1 MNILMYHLVQDL
13 PGPMA
18 VPPRHFREQMEF
30 LAGGPYTVV
39 TEDDL
44 HAMLARGVPLPAN
57 AVLITFD
64 DGYANTTTTALPV
77 LERLGLPALLAVCGG
92 YLGAERPRHVPHPVQ
107 EMADLDQIQ
116 LWAASGRAVAAH
128 SYTHRKLT
136 GLSDRALA
144 WQTAGDHEILT
155 ELLGRPPR
163 TFAYPYGAY
172 DARVQRAV
180 AELYPLALATDDHH
194 CPDLRHPYALS
205 RIQVAPGWS
214 LDAFRTSLDSHTDP
228 AAAQRAA
235 RAADARTTPE
245 EARR

>member
-1 MNILMYHLVQDL
+1 MYHLVQDL

-18 VPPRHFREQMEF
+18 VPPGHFREQMEL
-30 LAGGPYTVV
+30 LADGPYTVV

-44 HAMLARGVPLPAN
+44 HTMLDRGVPLPAN

-64 DGYANTTTTALPV
+64 DGYANTVTTALPV
-77 LERLGLPALLAVCGG
+77 LDRYRLPALMAVCGG

-128 SYTHRKLT
+128 SYTHRNLT
-136 GLSDRALA
+136 SLSDRALD
-144 WQTAGDHEILT
+144 WQTAGDHEVLT
-155 ELLGRPPR
+155 DLLGRPPR

-180 AELYPLALATDDHH
+180 AARYPLALATDDHH
-194 CPDLRHPYALS
+194 PPDLSHPYALS
-205 RIQVAPGWS
+205 RIQVDPGWS
-214 LDAFRTSLDSHTDP
+214 LHAFRTALDSHTAP
-228 AAAQRAA
+228 AAAQQAA
-235 RAADARTTPE
+235 RTADALIRTTPE
-245 EARR
+245 EPRR